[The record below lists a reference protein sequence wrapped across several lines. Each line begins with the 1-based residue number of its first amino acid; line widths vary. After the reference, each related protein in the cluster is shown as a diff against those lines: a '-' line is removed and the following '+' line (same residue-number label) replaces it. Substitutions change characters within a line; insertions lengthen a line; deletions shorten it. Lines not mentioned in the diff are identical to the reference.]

1 MFQVRVCDG
10 SLDAKSSDAMNA
22 LSADSRSVFR
32 ERFRNDPTAK
42 KSIRNNQMEKNK
54 IVDAINKSTNLQ
66 HLVISSITGKNERDQ
81 SIKKFTS
88 NLVQL
93 EGKEVILIALIR

>member
-1 MFQVRVCDG
+1 
-10 SLDAKSSDAMNA
+10 
-22 LSADSRSVFR
+22 
-32 ERFRNDPTAK
+32 
-42 KSIRNNQMEKNK
+42 MEKNK
-54 IVDAINKSTNLQ
+54 IIDAINKSNNLQ
-66 HLVISSITGKNERDQ
+66 QLVLSSITSKNERDQ